1 MRHEPVGGPPVA
13 AMCQFLTE
21 RVHVACLPCVTF
33 PVRCAQRPTCVQ
45 VTCVEQSTDT
55 ARQPVTCLTSSRP
68 GRAGQAAL
76 LSALQQLA
84 GAAAFGA
91 HHSQGQ
97 RQQANAWR
105 MRWHNQ
111 TTKTSN
117 AASQVSTRHCTA
129 VLQHVIT
136 DSHGI
141 VLALLHRVSKASPP
155 WALQSN
161 HVSMTVAHMPPCM
174 LCHSTMYALRKL
186 HVCTDQQNYTATQS
200 KSMHQRWQCSAEMQQ
215 LHWCQST

>member
-1 MRHEPVGGPPVA
+1 MRLEPIGGPPVA
-13 AMCQFLTE
+13 AMCQFVTE

-45 VTCVEQSTDT
+45 VTCGEQSTDT
-55 ARQPVTCLTSSRP
+55 ARQPVPCLTSSRP

-97 RQQANAWR
+97 VQQAYAWR

-111 TTKTSN
+111 TTTTSN

-136 DSHGI
+136 DSHGMM
-141 VLALLHRVSKASPP
+141 LALLHRVSKASPP
-155 WALQSN
+155 LGIAIESRVHDSCAYATMHAVPLYNVCSKETTCMYRPAELHSYTKQIN
-161 HVSMTVAHMPPCM
+161 APEVAM
-174 LCHSTMYALRKL
+174 
-186 HVCTDQQNYTATQS
+186 
-200 KSMHQRWQCSAEMQQ
+200 QC
-215 LHWCQST
+215 